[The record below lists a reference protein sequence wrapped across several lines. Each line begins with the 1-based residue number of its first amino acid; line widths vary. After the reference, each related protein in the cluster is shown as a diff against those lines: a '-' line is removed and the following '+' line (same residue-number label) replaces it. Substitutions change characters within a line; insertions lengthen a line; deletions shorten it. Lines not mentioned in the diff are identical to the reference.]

1 MGEAAQRVTMHVPRR
16 TTSSQPH
23 SRHTAVPANATKR
36 YSYEFT
42 EKHKAETMPK
52 KRFLGNRSF
61 KIMGGAPQCFNAP
74 DGARGA
80 RPMSLRSGN
89 QSQWLGSSRVGSLM
103 RQDVYIENDGLGD
116 WGPTCAC
123 STIREIE

>member
-1 MGEAAQRVTMHVPRR
+1 MNCCEAAQRVTSARAQAHHVV
-16 TTSSQPH
+16 TTTLTAHSSSCH
-23 SRHTAVPANATKR
+23 LRDTKR

-89 QSQWLGSSRVGSLM
+89 QSQWRVLALVLM
-103 RQDVYIENDGLGD
+103 RGMSLKTMKRATGGQLAPVR
-116 WGPTCAC
+116 P
-123 STIREIE
+123 